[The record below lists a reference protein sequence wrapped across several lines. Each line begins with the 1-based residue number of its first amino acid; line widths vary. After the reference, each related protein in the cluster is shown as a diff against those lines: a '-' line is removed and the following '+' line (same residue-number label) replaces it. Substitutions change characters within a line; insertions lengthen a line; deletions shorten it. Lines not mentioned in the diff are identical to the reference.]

1 MLFIRHVRVQP
12 YQRVVVFRDGEPIRL
27 LEPGRHLF
35 AMFARNVR
43 LRHFDVREPY
53 LDTEDLEALIK
64 SGLLSHEV
72 EHVRLQRHEKALVW
86 IDGRLDRVVGQ
97 GLHAAWNSFLQVRF
111 QTFSVLDVFVQHPD
125 LEVLVDSGL
134 LSELTDTVEIGDR
147 QRALVWIDGRFERV
161 LEPGLHV
168 LWTTMK
174 RVRVDLVDVGDGIF
188 KEGQTN
194 REEIETVLQ
203 TAGTSKVLEAVYV
216 DEGHE
221 ALLFRD
227 GRFDRSLEPGVY
239 ALWKNVARFR
249 TLHVD
254 LREQMLDVTGQ
265 DVMTAD
271 KVTLRVNAVVTFQVA
286 DARRA
291 VEAAEDFSQALYR
304 EAQLALRAVIG
315 TRELDVLL
323 SEKDQVTDELN
334 RTVDAKA
341 AELGLQLVSLGLRDL
356 ILPGEMRALMNRV
369 TEAKKAAEA
378 NLVTRREET
387 QAMRSQAN
395 TARLFESNPTLLKL
409 RELEVLEKVAE
420 HSDLKVILTEN
431 GLADRLVKMV

>member
-1 MLFIRHVRVQP
+1 MLFIRHVRVEP
-12 YQRVVVFRDGEPIRL
+12 YQRAVVFRDGEPIRL
-27 LEPGRHLF
+27 LAPGRHLF
-35 AMFARNVR
+35 ALFGKSLR

-53 LDTEDLEALIK
+53 LESEDLEALIK

-72 EHVRLQRHEKALVW
+72 EHVRLQRHEKALIW
-86 IDGRLDRVVGQ
+86 LDGQLDRVLGQ
-97 GLHAAWNSFLQVRF
+97 GLHAVWNSFVQVRF
-111 QTFSVLDVFVQHPD
+111 QTFSVLDVFLPHPN

-134 LSELTDTVEIGDR
+134 LAEVTDTIEVGDR

-161 LEPGLHV
+161 LEPGLHLV
-168 LWTTMK
+168 WTTMK
-174 RVRVDLVDVGDGIF
+174 RVRVDLVDVGDGVF
-188 KEGQTN
+188 GEGKAS

-203 TAGTSKVLEAVYV
+203 TTGTAKVLESVYV

-227 GRFDRSLEPGVY
+227 GRFDRSLQPGVY
-239 ALWKNVARFR
+239 ALWKNVAKFR
-249 TLHVD
+249 AQHVD

-271 KVTLRVNAVVTFQVA
+271 KVTLRVNAVVTFRVA
-286 DARRA
+286 DARQA
-291 VEAAEDFSQALYR
+291 VQASEDFSQALYR

-323 SEKDQVTDELN
+323 SEKDQVTEELD
-334 RTVDAKA
+334 RAVREKA
-341 AELGLQLVSLGLRDL
+341 AELGLKLVSLGLRDL
-356 ILPGEMRALMNRV
+356 ILPGEMRNLMNRV

-387 QAMRSQAN
+387 QAMRSQSN

-420 HSDLKVILTEN
+420 RANLKVVLTEN